1 MKLKEIYEYIN
12 TFAPFET
19 QADFDN
25 AGFLV
30 GDKEAEFSGGVV
42 TLDVTS
48 GAIEYAKSIGAN
60 LIVSHHPV
68 IFDPLR
74 EVTADS
80 LVYKLIESG
89 ISVISAHTNL
99 DRAVGGIN
107 DKLCELLGLRNTE
120 GVLPDGEVFEARV
133 GELQEELTPDE
144 FGNLLT
150 MCFPAV
156 GIKYVVGE
164 KNIKRV
170 GVCSGAGGSLL
181 EGMIREGVD
190 AFVTADIK
198 HNVFLEAAEHGLSL
212 YDCGHYSTE
221 DIIVQPIAQM
231 LEQEFGSFS
240 EYHSGLIKT
249 VMLEE
254 E

>member
-1 MKLKEIYEYIN
+1 MKLIEVYEYIN
-12 TFAPFET
+12 SFAPFAT

-30 GDKEAEFSGGVV
+30 GDREAELTGGVV
-42 TLDVTS
+42 ALDVTS

-74 EVTADS
+74 EVTAHS

-99 DRAVGGIN
+99 DRADGGIN
-107 DKLCELLGLRNTE
+107 DVLCELLELQNVK

-133 GELQEELTPDE
+133 GELPTELTPDE

-150 MCFPAV
+150 ACFPQTA
-156 GIKYVVGE
+156 IKYVAGDRNV
-164 KNIKRV
+164 NRV

-181 EGMIREGVD
+181 IGMIAEGVD
-190 AFVTADIK
+190 AFVTADVK
-198 HNVFLEAAEHGLSL
+198 HNVFLEAAESGLSL

-221 DIIVQPIAQM
+221 DIIVSP
-231 LEQEFGSFS
+231 LTEKLNRKFGGFS
-240 EYHSGLIKT
+240 EYHSDLIKS
-249 VMLEE
+249 VISEE
-254 E
+254 